1 MKRERVWEKEKDRK
15 RVRNIGREKEG
26 VRESKREETI
36 GREKETDI

>member
-1 MKRERVWEKEKDRK
+1 MKRERVLEKEKDRK

-26 VRESKREETI
+26 VRESKRKETI